1 MEAQDFSVVHK
12 SVPLKDAHEKVT
24 GHLQF
29 PLDFAVP
36 AMLYG
41 RVLRSPHAHAR
52 IKRIDAGKAEA
63 LPGVKAVVTYK
74 DAPEREWFG
83 LWLNYRGRV
92 MDDTARFV
100 GDEVAAVA
108 AIDERTA
115 EKALDLIEVDYE
127 VLPHVLEAEEAM
139 AADAPQIRADGNVR
153 NPAVVEWGDCE
164 KGFAEADVVVEN
176 ETRNYSQDQATMGRN
191 APIADWTQ
199 DKVTLWTGTTCPSEL
214 RDAVANL
221 LDMAKSKVRIIALPT
236 GPSLGKWWFNNIEMV
251 AVLLA
256 RKAARPVKMML
267 TQKEVFADVKRR
279 HAETTSGKMGVARD
293 GTITSVHLEDVF
305 ENGAYGDKRDIY
317 QSIPDLWTRIHNA
330 KFEMRGITTN
340 LVTSGC
346 MRGVGD
352 LTMNFGM
359 EILINKAAA
368 ALEMDPVEI
377 RLKNAVLTGDPL
389 RTQRTLHALLAP
401 DTPMPEAFTISSAAL
416 DQCLKKG
423 AEAIKWQENWMGW
436 GRPTETNGSTR
447 RGVGVATGMHIC
459 GIRYGGQC
467 GAVVKINSDGSV
479 NLLVS
484 LGRQGNGNDTT
495 QCQIAAEELG
505 VPYDRVS
512 ISCGDTDVTPWGQGS
527 TASTSTHLSG
537 TATKAAAADA
547 KRQLLELAAKVFQAK
562 PEDLDIKDGMI
573 FSTGF
578 PEQRIPISDITDRHA
593 PELWDVGQ
601 QPCIVGS
608 AVTNVPIDPV
618 AKHMA
623 AHFADLEVDTDTGQV
638 EILNYVQVQDS
649 GRLINPEVCENQL
662 SGGYYQGLGFSLIEE
677 LVYDDDG
684 RILNPNFENYKI
696 WRCADLPDPELIF
709 VEDADP
715 VSPFGAKGLG
725 EVPICVPPGAIAMA
739 IYNATG
745 VWMNETPMTPE
756 RILRALGKI

>member
-1 MEAQDFSVVHK
+1 
-12 SVPLKDAHEKVT
+12 
-24 GHLQF
+24 
-29 PLDFAVP
+29 
-36 AMLYG
+36 
-41 RVLRSPHAHAR
+41 
-52 IKRIDAGKAEA
+52 
-63 LPGVKAVVTYK
+63 
-74 DAPEREWFG
+74 
-83 LWLNYRGRV
+83 
-92 MDDTARFV
+92 
-100 GDEVAAVA
+100 
-108 AIDERTA
+108 
-115 EKALDLIEVDYE
+115 
-127 VLPHVLEAEEAM
+127 
-139 AADAPQIRADGNVR
+139 
-153 NPAVVEWGDCE
+153 
-164 KGFAEADVVVEN
+164 
-176 ETRNYSQDQATMGRN
+176 
-191 APIADWTQ
+191 
-199 DKVTLWTGTTCPSEL
+199 
-214 RDAVANL
+214 
-221 LDMAKSKVRIIALPT
+221 
-236 GPSLGKWWFNNIEMV
+236 
-251 AVLLA
+251 
-256 RKAARPVKMML
+256 ML

-279 HAETTSGKMGVARD
+279 HGETTSGRMGVARD

-305 ENGAYGDKRDIY
+305 ENGAYGDKRDVY

-330 KFEMRGITTN
+330 KFEMRGISTN

-359 EILINKAAA
+359 EMLINKAAA
-368 ALEMDPVEI
+368 ALAMDPVEI
-377 RLKNAVLTGDPL
+377 RLKNAVRTGDAL

-401 DTPMPEAFTISSAAL
+401 DTPMPEAFTISSAAI
-416 DQCLKKG
+416 DECLKKG
-423 AEAIKWQENWMGW
+423 ADAINWRDKWKGW
-436 GRPTETNGSTR
+436 GQPTETNGATR

-573 FSTGF
+573 FSTAN

-623 AHFADLEVDTDTGQV
+623 AHFTELEVDTDTGQV
-638 EILNYVQVQDS
+638 EIVKYVEAQDS

-684 RILNPNFENYKI
+684 KILNPNFENYKI

>member
-1 MEAQDFSVVHK
+1 MEAQDFSVVHE

-41 RVLRSPHAHAR
+41 RVLRSPHAHAK
-52 IKRIDAGKAEA
+52 IKRIDTRKAEA
-63 LPGVKAVVTYK
+63 LAGVKAVLTYK
-74 DAPEREWFG
+74 DVPEREWFG

-108 AIDERTA
+108 AVDSQTA
-115 EKALDLIEVDYE
+115 EQALDLIEVDYE
-127 VLPHVLEAEEAM
+127 VLPHVLDPEQAM
-139 AADAPQIRADGNVR
+139 QADAPQIRADGNVR
-153 NPAVVEWGDCE
+153 DPVTVEWGDADA
-164 KGFAEADVVVEN
+164 GFAEADITVEN

-191 APIADWTQ
+191 APIAGWTQ
-199 DKVTLWTGTTCPSEL
+199 GKVTLWTGTTCPSEL

-221 LDMAKSKVRIIALPT
+221 LDMAKSQVRIVALPT
-236 GPSLGKWWFNNIEMV
+236 GPSLGKWWFNNIDMV

-256 RKAARPVKMML
+256 RKAARPVKML
-267 TQKEVFADVKRR
+267 LDQEEVFSSVKRR
-279 HAETTSGKMGVARD
+279 HEELTYGKLGIKKD
-293 GTITSVHLEDVF
+293 GTIVSVHLKDVF

-317 QSIPDLWTRIHNA
+317 QSIPDLWTRIQNA
-330 KFEMRGITTN
+330 KFEMVGTATN

-359 EILINKAAA
+359 ELLINKAAA
-368 ALEMDPVEI
+368 ALGMDPVEI
-377 RLKNAVLTGDPL
+377 RLKNAVRTGDPL
-389 RTQRTLHALLAP
+389 RTQRSLHALLAP
-401 DTPMPEAFTISSAAL
+401 DTPMPNAFTISSAAL
-416 DQCLKKG
+416 DECLAKG
-423 AEAIKWQENWMGW
+423 ADAIKWRENWKGW
-436 GRPTETNGSTR
+436 GQPTETRGPVR

-459 GIRYGGQC
+459 GIRYAGQC
-467 GAVVKINSDGSV
+467 AAVVKINSDGSV

-484 LGRQGNGNDTT
+484 LGRQGTGNETT

-505 VPYDRVS
+505 VPYDSVA
-512 ISCGDTDVTPWGQGS
+512 ITCGDTDVTPWGQGS
-527 TASTSTHLSG
+527 TASTSAHLSG

-547 KRQLLELAAKVFQAK
+547 KRQLLELAAKAFEAK
-562 PEDLDIKDGMI
+562 PQDLDIKDGII
-573 FSTGF
+573 FNTASPGT
-578 PEQRIPISDITDRHA
+578 RMPITDITDRKL
-593 PELWDVGQ
+593 PDLWDVGQ

-649 GRLINPEVCENQL
+649 GRLINPEICENQL
-662 SGGYYQGLGFSLIEE
+662 AGGYYQGLGFSLIEE
-677 LVYDDDG
+677 LAYDDDG
-684 RILNPNFENYKI
+684 KVLNPNYENYKI
-696 WRCADLPDPELIF
+696 WRCRDLPDPELIF
-709 VEDADP
+709 VEHEDP

-725 EVPICVPPGAIAMA
+725 ETPICVPPGAIAMA

-745 VWMNETPMTPE
+745 VWMTETPMTPE